1 VKTTSKIM
9 PTVRPK
15 VATCT
20 VAGWRLF
27 SVNHTGWLS
36 KRGADTAAAETLAE
50 VDGSCHAEQMSSMRI
65 GHSPFQPIT
74 TIQPKNV
81 WPPPT
86 DKGLLTDPILLT
98 MEAEMFWQK
107 AVISARTGPD
117 TREATTVGKRL
128 SS

>member
-1 VKTTSKIM
+1 M

-50 VDGSCHAEQMSSMRI
+50 VDGS
-65 GHSPFQPIT
+65 
-74 TIQPKNV
+74 
-81 WPPPT
+81 
-86 DKGLLTDPILLT
+86 DPILLT